1 MGDGTMKIPLGFGA
15 RIQTVEVPDRCVLQV
30 LESNPAPRLTSRAEV
45 RRSHSL

>member
-1 MGDGTMKIPLGFGA
+1 MRIALGFGTGT
-15 RIQTVEVPDRCVLQV
+15 QTVEVPDRCVLQV